1 MAVIDTGSN
10 TAGKSNVDAQFNLR
24 VNTPGSNATGAEV
37 GGGSASGP
45 AIFAE
50 SDPGTITLSRLV
62 LSPEVDHD
70 FRFRAPETLLD
81 QESFNYTAQNTG
93 KHTLTSATLV
103 PTFGASGYQTN
114 STNLGTTGSGS
125 RLRTYATFPAY
136 TSGVSYVEVIA
147 HILGSGA
154 PANANVNFGLFL
166 ESGVTPFT
174 PTDGAYFSFTG
185 AGLQGVC
192 VSNSGTPQSFP
203 IAFTP
208 VLGQRYKF
216 VLASSAKRVDFWID
230 DVLYLIINRG
240 TGLAGPYLATSLPLV
255 IAHANTG
262 AATPSNFVVASY
274 QVSMGG
280 LGVVSDLGD
289 QGNRAW
295 GSHQGLGG
303 STQGSLSLTP
313 VNAVVAVGS
322 VPSGAT
328 PQTTGLG
335 GTPPLNATAAAATD
349 LLLCSYTV
357 PASTVAVQGRR
368 IPIYGV
374 RIATANMGAAVATT
388 DTVLRYDFVWGHTA
402 VSLATTETAASK
414 APRRETLGFQSW
426 AVGAGI
432 GAPSR
437 EGPLQVTLSRAV
449 YANPGEQIAISAK
462 VLVGTATVGQFIA
475 HAIIFD
481 YGQS

>member
-24 VNTPGSNATGAEV
+24 VNTPGASATGVEV
-37 GGGSASGP
+37 GGGPANGP

-70 FRFRAPETLLD
+70 FRFRTPETLLE
-81 QESFNYTAQNTG
+81 QEAFNYLAQNTG
-93 KHTLTSATLV
+93 KHNLASTTLV
-103 PTFGASGYQTN
+103 PAFGASGYQTN
-114 STNLGTTGSGS
+114 STSLGTTASGS
-125 RLRTYATFPAY
+125 RLRTYATIPAY
-136 TSGVSYVEVIA
+136 TSGVNYVEFIA
-147 HILGSGA
+147 HILGSA
-154 PANANVNFGLFL
+154 VPTNANVNFGHFL
-166 ESGVTPFT
+166 ESGTVPFT
-174 PTDGAYFSFTG
+174 PTDGSYFSFTG

-192 VSNSGTPQSFP
+192 VSNSGTPQSLP

-216 VLASSAKRVDFWID
+216 VIASSAKRVDFWID

-240 TGLAGPYLATSLPLV
+240 TGLAGPYLSTSLPIV
-255 IAHANTG
+255 ITHANTG
-262 AATPSNFVVASY
+262 AATPCNFVVASY
-274 QVSMGG
+274 QVSTGG
-280 LGVVSDLGD
+280 LAIVSDVGE

-303 STQGSLSLTP
+303 STQGSLSITP
-313 VNAVVAVGS
+313 LNAVVAAGS

-328 PQTTGLG
+328 PQTLGLG
-335 GTPPLNATAAAATD
+335 GTPALNATAAAATD
-349 LLLCSYTV
+349 LILCSYTV
-357 PASTVAVQGRR
+357 PVSTVAVQGRR
-368 IPIYGV
+368 IPIYGI
-374 RIATANMGAAVATT
+374 RIATANMGAVVATT
-388 DTVLRYDFVWGHTA
+388 DTVLRYDFAWGHTA
-402 VSLATTETAASK
+402 VTLSTTETAASK

-426 AVGAGI
+426 AIGAGI
-432 GAPSR
+432 GAPPR
-437 EGPLQVTLSRAV
+437 EGALQFTFSRAIYV
-449 YANPGEQIAISAK
+449 NPGEQIAVTAK
-462 VLVGTATVGQFIA
+462 VLVGTATAAQFIA